1 MVECKVCG
9 DLMNTQSIFCEVCAL
24 ICHEECKKS
33 AFSCPPKV
41 NEQQPSYDVSK
52 AMLYISIVI
61 NILFTSG
68 YFQPKFIIEV
78 VNLVI

>member
-9 DLMNTQSIFCEVCAL
+9 DVMSTQSIFCEVCAL

-41 NEQQPSYDVSK
+41 NEQQPSYDVST
-52 AMLYISIVI
+52 ASHVN
-61 NILFTSG
+61 NI
-68 YFQPKFIIEV
+68 II
-78 VNLVI
+78 LI